1 MVHRGLRQPSQG
13 GYISTAASGK
23 LLTKPCWEV
32 SVELGQNRS
41 RDASNRV
48 ERDHGVDSG
57 LAQSAA
63 ETYFVCFPPSLAHS
77 TPAPLVADSDKVV
90 KCSSFEV
97 RKSAQFWTE
106 IGDALS
112 RTDHGAISGF
122 GEKVLARLGWRTTE
136 HRAKTAWSWGSAPRA
151 KRDSRT
157 DAVNARPATAR
168 RRTGRLWQTGDGR
181 SIALRKVSASF

>member
-1 MVHRGLRQPSQG
+1 MVHRGLQQPSQG

-23 LLTKPCWEV
+23 LLTKPSWEV

-48 ERDHGVDSG
+48 DRDHGVDSG

-97 RKSAQFWTE
+97 RKSAQFWME

-112 RTDHGAISGF
+112 RGDHGAISGV
-122 GEKVLARLGWRTTE
+122 GEKVLSRRSSEPRERGSGAAHQEQNVIPARTR
-136 HRAKTAWSWGSAPRA
+136 
-151 KRDSRT
+151 
-157 DAVNARPATAR
+157 
-168 RRTGRLWQTGDGR
+168 
-181 SIALRKVSASF
+181 